1 MGLLGL
7 PFEFERCL
15 KRGDFDKERTIA
27 SPLEA
32 LNAVNFLLTEE
43 FNKMQNKKSL
53 YNRMR
58 KICDHIMNLDPFKY
72 FTKIATIGTGGFGK
86 VFLVEHTK
94 TKKHFAMKT
103 IKPEDESDLEDT
115 LTEIALQN
123 MVTKE
128 HKNFVK
134 IFHSF
139 E

>member
-1 MGLLGL
+1 M
-7 PFEFERCL
+7 E
-15 KRGDFDKERTIA
+15 T
-27 SPLEA
+27 

-72 FTKIATIGTGGFGK
+72 FTKIATIGNGGFGK
-86 VFLVEHTK
+86 VFLVEHNK

-115 LTEIALQN
+115 LTEIAL
-123 MVTKE
+123 
-128 HKNFVK
+128 
-134 IFHSF
+134 
-139 E
+139 